1 MIRTSITRSAR
12 RYAVQQTLALILVAA
27 FYTGL
32 SVVKAQ
38 AQSTSTPGNAA
49 PDNTVV
55 LVATSEDRDTFVE
68 SPEGRKKFEAL
79 IADILDPEVV
89 IDIDPRKSKLIRT
102 KLPVTRFSVTNPEN
116 LEIVQFSP
124 TEFELIGGDEG
135 ETTLTLWFGAPN
147 QDSQVLRYLV
157 RVGRDDAVDQRVD
170 IEYGEL
176 QDRINEMFPNSM
188 VQLIPIADKLIVRG
202 QARDAEE
209 ATQILAIIR
218 GEATDQSGN
227 LLGPGSGI
235 VSAGT
240 AASPRP
246 GANDL
251 PSTQVINMLDV
262 QGEMLVMLKV
272 RIAELSRSA
281 LREIGA
287 DVTAIAGDFTFSSL
301 LGVTGAFSAVL
312 DAEDV
317 DLTLTALS
325 SNSYSKILAEPN
337 LVTLSGHPANFIAGG
352 EFAVP
357 TVVGVDGVG
366 AVTTNFRRFGT
377 QLSFLPTVIDKDR
390 IRLQVSPSFSSINSD
405 NTVDGIPGLDSR
417 AVNTTVDLREGQWL
431 AIAGL
436 LQDEQSGS
444 KLRVPFLGDI
454 PLIDTV
460 FSRKK
465 STRDETELIIL
476 VGPELVHPL
485 DAKDNPLILPGMEVT
500 EPTNCQFFLKGMY
513 EGTPGCDYRSTVAPL
528 QQQRYHEA
536 RHQAWRDS
544 RQQSRYQE
552 SESHYVHGP
561 HGFSR

>member
-1 MIRTSITRSAR
+1 MTRTSIIRSAR
-12 RYAVQQTLALILVAA
+12 QRVVQRALALILVAA
-27 FYTGL
+27 FCIGS

-38 AQSTSTPGNAA
+38 AQSTSSPGNAA
-49 PDNTVV
+49 PGNAVS
-55 LVATSEDRDTFVE
+55 LVATGEDRDTFVE
-68 SPEGRKKFEAL
+68 SPEGRKKVEAL

-89 IDIDPRKSKLIRT
+89 IDIDPRRSKLIRT
-102 KLPVTRFSVTNPEN
+102 RLPVTRFSVTNPEN

-147 QDSQVLRYLV
+147 QESQVLRYLV
-157 RVGRDDAVDQRVD
+157 RVGRDDAVEQRVG

-218 GEATDQSGN
+218 GEATDQSGG
-227 LLGPGSGI
+227 LLGPGSI
-235 VSAGT
+235 VSTGT

-287 DVTAIAGDFTFSSL
+287 DITAIAGDFTFSSV
-301 LGVTGAFSAVL
+301 LGVNGAFSAIL

-317 DLTLTALS
+317 ELTLTALS

-377 QLSFLPTVIDKDR
+377 QLWFLPTVIDKDR

-436 LQDEQSGS
+436 LQDQQSGS

-454 PLIDTV
+454 PLIDTI

-500 EPTNCQFFLKGMY
+500 EPTDCQFFFKGKY

-528 QQQRYHEA
+528 QKQRFHEA

-552 SESHYVHGP
+552 CETQYVHGP